1 MFSIDTDFDST
12 APVTYTVYVTT
23 ADGKAKAS
31 FTVEVLPDETAVQVE
46 DVKKGDV
53 NHDGSID
60 IMDGICLNKYLLG
73 VQTLTPSQSTAADA
87 DGNGE
92 VDPTDSLLIL
102 KYAVEIIDS
111 L

>member
-1 MFSIDTDFDST
+1 M
-12 APVTYTVYVTT
+12 PT
-23 ADGKAKAS
+23 ADGMAKAS

-60 IMDGICLNKYLLG
+60 IMDGICLNKYLLE
-73 VQTLTPSQSTAADA
+73 VQTLTPSQSAAADA
-87 DGNGE
+87 DGNGEE